1 MLKISKSVEYSIF
14 ALKQIY
20 FNSGSSLLKAKNIA
34 YRENIPTEM
43 VAKLL
48 QKLKKNGILESVQG
62 KLGGYRYA
70 TEPSQITLYSIVEA
84 IDLEIQITDCLC
96 NNATKQDCVRIEDCS
111 LRSPLSILQNE
122 IIILMKNLK
131 LTDLLKQ

>member
-1 MLKISKSVEYSIF
+1 MLKISKSVEYSIL

-20 FNSGSSLLKAKNIA
+20 NNSGSSLLTAKDIA
-34 YRENIPTEM
+34 LREKIPTEM

-62 KLGGYRYA
+62 KFGGYRYA
-70 TEPSQITLYSIVEA
+70 TEPAQNTLYSIVEA

-96 NNATKQDCVRIEDCS
+96 DNATKKDCERIEDCS
-111 LRSPLSILQNE
+111 LRNPLSKLQDE

-131 LTDLLKQ
+131 LTDLLN

>member
-20 FNSGSSLLKAKNIA
+20 NNSGISLLKAKDIA
-34 YRENIPTEM
+34 ASENIPAEM

-48 QKLKKNGILESVQG
+48 QKLKRNGILESVQG
-62 KLGGYRYA
+62 KFGGYRYA
-70 TEPSQITLYSIVEA
+70 VSPAQITLYTVVEA

-96 NNATKQDCVRIEDCS
+96 ENATKKDCERIEDCS
-111 LRSPLSILQNE
+111 LRNPLSKLQDE

-131 LTDLLKQ
+131 LTDLLN

>member
-1 MLKISKSVEYSIF
+1 MLKISKSVEYSIL

-20 FNSGSSLLKAKNIA
+20 NNSGSSLLTAKDISA
-34 YRENIPTEM
+34 RENIPTEM

-62 KLGGYRYA
+62 KFGGYRYA
-70 TEPSQITLYSIVEA
+70 TSPTQITLYSIVEA

-96 NNATKQDCVRIEDCS
+96 ENATKKDCERIDDCS
-111 LRSPLSILQNE
+111 LRNPLSKLQDE
-122 IIILMKNLK
+122 IITLMKNLK
-131 LTDLLKQ
+131 LTYLLN

>member
-20 FNSGSSLLKAKNIA
+20 QNSGSSILTAKDIA
-34 YRENIPTEM
+34 ERENIPNEM

-48 QKLKKNGILESVQG
+48 QKLKRNGILESVQG
-62 KLGGYRYA
+62 KFGGYRFA
-70 TEPSQITLYSIVEA
+70 IAPSQITLYSIVEA

-96 NNATKQDCVRIEDCS
+96 ENATKKDCERIEDCN
-111 LRSPLSILQNE
+111 LRNPFSKLQNE
-122 IIILMKNLK
+122 IITLMKNLK
-131 LTDLLKQ
+131 LTYLLN

>member
-20 FNSGSSLLKAKNIA
+20 FNDGSSLLKAKNIA

-70 TEPSQITLYSIVEA
+70 TEPSQITLYSIVQA

-96 NNATKQDCVRIEDCS
+96 NNATKQDCERIEDCS
-111 LRSPLSILQNE
+111 LRSPLLILQDE

>member
-20 FNSGSSLLKAKNIA
+20 NNSGSSLLTAKDIA
-34 YRENIPTEM
+34 ARENIPTEM

-62 KLGGYRYA
+62 KFGGYRYA
-70 TEPSQITLYSIVEA
+70 ISPAQITLYSIVEA
-84 IDLEIQITDCLC
+84 IDLEIQITDCLYD
-96 NNATKQDCVRIEDCS
+96 NATKKDCERIEDCS
-111 LRSPLSILQNE
+111 LRNPLSKLQDE
-122 IIILMKNLK
+122 IIILIKNLK
-131 LTDLLKQ
+131 LTDLLN

>member
-20 FNSGSSLLKAKNIA
+20 HNSGSLLTAKDIA
-34 YRENIPTEM
+34 ERENIPNEM

-48 QKLKKNGILESVQG
+48 QKLKRNGILESVQG
-62 KLGGYRYA
+62 KFGGYRYA
-70 TEPSQITLYSIVEA
+70 IAPSKITLYTIVEA

-96 NNATKQDCVRIEDCS
+96 DNASKKDCEKIEDCS
-111 LRSPLSILQNE
+111 LRNPLSKLQDE
-122 IIILMKNLK
+122 IITLMKNLK
-131 LTDLLKQ
+131 LTYLLN

>member
-20 FNSGSSLLKAKNIA
+20 HNSGPTLLTAKDIA
-34 YRENIPTEM
+34 VRENIPHAM

-62 KLGGYRYA
+62 KFGGYCYA
-70 TEPSQITLYSIVEA
+70 TPVAQITLYSVVEA
-84 IDLEIQITDCLC
+84 IDLEIQITECLC
-96 NNATKQDCVRIEDCS
+96 ENATKKDCVRVEDCS
-111 LRSPLSILQNE
+111 LRNPFSKLQDE
-122 IIILMKNLK
+122 IITLMRNLK
-131 LTDLLKQ
+131 LTYLFN

>member
-14 ALKQIY
+14 ALRQIY
-20 FNSGSSLLKAKNIA
+20 HNSGSSLLTAKDIA
-34 YRENIPTEM
+34 ERENIPNEM

-48 QKLKKNGILESVQG
+48 QKLKRNGILESVQG
-62 KLGGYRYA
+62 KFGGYRFA
-70 TEPSQITLYSIVEA
+70 ISPSQITLYSIVEA

-96 NNATKQDCVRIEDCS
+96 DNATKKDCERIEDCS
-111 LRSPLSILQNE
+111 LRNPLSKLQDE

-131 LTDLLKQ
+131 LTYLLN

>member
-20 FNSGSSLLKAKNIA
+20 HNSGLSLLKAKDIA
-34 YRENIPTEM
+34 ASENIPAEM

-48 QKLKKNGILESVQG
+48 QKLKRNGILESVQG
-62 KLGGYRYA
+62 KFGGYRYA
-70 TEPSQITLYSIVEA
+70 ISPAQITLYTVVEA

-96 NNATKQDCVRIEDCS
+96 ENATKKDCERIEDCS
-111 LRSPLSILQNE
+111 LRNPLSKLQDE
-122 IIILMKNLK
+122 FIILMKNLK
-131 LTDLLKQ
+131 LTDLLN